1 MSTNRY
7 NLEGGAPAAA
17 EATLRYITAAKY
29 EGDWNSSLHTHS
41 CAEMFYVVGGRG
53 QFRIEDKVY
62 PVSAND
68 LVVINPYVMHTETS
82 LDLSPMEY
90 IVLGI
95 DALELTGR
103 ESQSS
108 QFYITSFR
116 GGDVQFYLRD
126 MLREMEQR
134 PEGYETVCQA
144 ILNILVRKLRR
155 NPDFSADFSV
165 SVPQVSKESAIVRR
179 YIERH
184 FKENISL
191 DILAE
196 AAHINKFHLAHLYS
210 KDYGVSPISHL
221 LSLRIQESRY
231 LLQST
236 DLPLAQIARITGF
249 SSPSYFSQSFRRA
262 EGISP
267 TEYRQRCRARKSG
280 G

>member
-7 NLEGGAPAAA
+7 NLDDAAPAAFD
-17 EATLRYITAAKY
+17 ATLRYITAAKY
-29 EGDWNSSLHTHS
+29 EGDWNSTLHTHN
-41 CAEMFYVVGGRG
+41 CAEMFYVVSGRG

-62 PVSAND
+62 PVAAND

-95 DALELTGR
+95 DALELTGDR
-103 ESQSS
+103 RQSS
-108 QFYITSFR
+108 QFYFTNFR
-116 GGDVQFYLRD
+116 NGDVQFYLRD
-126 MLREMEQR
+126 MLREMDAK
-134 PEGYETVCQA
+134 PAGYEAVCQG
-144 ILNILVRKLRR
+144 ILNILVQKLRR
-155 NPDFSADFSV
+155 NPDFSADLSAPI
-165 SVPQVSKESAIVRR
+165 PQVSKESAIVRR

-184 FKENISL
+184 FKENITL

-267 TEYRQRCRARKSG
+267 TEYRQRLRTGER
-280 G
+280 